1 MSKDALKTLLDKLSA
16 ESSASVSRMYD
27 AYQNRFK
34 YLKGTVMCKANQELF
49 LSVLPAKCEVIN
61 EFGEVIRERRTP
73 NNLFYLRGVYNSG

>member
-1 MSKDALKTLLDKLSA
+1 MSKDALKTLLDRLSA
-16 ESSASVSRMYD
+16 DHSASISRTYD
-27 AYQNRFK
+27 AYQNRFN

-61 EFGEVIRERRTP
+61 EFGEVIRGRRSP